1 MGTNVKG
8 RRSDSMEDLPIL
20 HVDMDAFYV
29 EVERQSNSSL
39 IGKPVVVGGDSQ
51 RGVVASA
58 SYEARAM
65 GVKSAMSS
73 VVARRLCPDAVF
85 VKSDFPRYREV
96 SRRVHQIFQAVTP
109 EIEPIALDEAFLD
122 VGGARKLFGSSEEI
136 AWQLRSDIYEGVG
149 LDCSVGVASSKLLAK
164 LASVAAKPQIT
175 SRGIQ
180 PGVGVYVVDSE
191 NQKNFLEAHPVEALW
206 GVGAVTLRKLRSLGI
221 STVKDL
227 AAVPEQVLVEALG
240 ASHGGHLWKL
250 SRGLDVS
257 RVNSERQRKSIS
269 HEETFPSDVYDRKA
283 LESEI
288 VRLSDAVSSRARTQG
303 TAGRTVHLKVRR
315 PDMSFVTRSVTVDEP
330 VDTLPEIAE
339 KATELLAQLD
349 VGQGVRLLGVGLSRL
364 DETGPRQ
371 LSLVQDGK
379 RDQSWIR
386 LSGAMDRIRERYGHS
401 AIGPG
406 LSINPSENNDS

>member
-1 MGTNVKG
+1 M
-8 RRSDSMEDLPIL
+8 
-20 HVDMDAFYV
+20 
-29 EVERQSNSSL
+29 
-39 IGKPVVVGGDSQ
+39 
-51 RGVVASA
+51 
-58 SYEARAM
+58 
-65 GVKSAMSS
+65 
-73 VVARRLCPDAVF
+73 
-85 VKSDFPRYREV
+85 
-96 SRRVHQIFQAVTP
+96 
-109 EIEPIALDEAFLD
+109 
-122 VGGARKLFGSSEEI
+122 
-136 AWQLRSDIYEGVG
+136 G

-191 NQKNFLEAHPVEALW
+191 NQKTFLEAHPVEALW

-250 SRGLDVS
+250 SRGVDVS
-257 RVNSERQRKSIS
+257 RVNSERRRKSIS

-288 VRLSDAVSSRARTQG
+288 VRLSDAVSSRARKQG
-303 TAGRTVHLKVRR
+303 TAGRTIHLKVRR
-315 PDMSFVTRSVTVDEP
+315 PDMSFVTRSITVDEP

-349 VGQGVRLLGVGLSRL
+349 IGQGVRLLGVGLSRL

-371 LSLVQDGK
+371 LSLVQDDK
-379 RDQSWIR
+379 RDQSWSR

-406 LSINPSENNDS
+406 LSLNPSENNDS

>member
-1 MGTNVKG
+1 
-8 RRSDSMEDLPIL
+8 MEDLPIL

-29 EVERQSNSSL
+29 EVERQSNPSL

-73 VVARRLCPDAVF
+73 VVARRLCSDAVF

-191 NQKNFLEAHPVEALW
+191 NQKTFLEAHPVEALW

-250 SRGLDVS
+250 SRGVDVS

-303 TAGRTVHLKVRR
+303 TAGRTIHLKVRR
-315 PDMSFVTRSVTVDEP
+315 PDMSFVTRSITVDEP

-339 KATELLAQLD
+339 KAIELLAQLD
-349 VGQGVRLLGVGLSRL
+349 IGQGVRLLGVGLSRL

-371 LSLVQDGK
+371 LSLVQDDK
-379 RDQSWIR
+379 RDQSWSR

-406 LSINPSENNDS
+406 LPINPCSLTTNSAYSMR

>member
-29 EVERQSNSSL
+29 EVERQSNPSL

-73 VVARRLCPDAVF
+73 VVARRLCSDAVF

-122 VGGARKLFGSSEEI
+122 VGGSRKLFGSSEEI

-191 NQKNFLEAHPVEALW
+191 NQKTFLEAHPVEALW
-206 GVGAVTLRKLRSLGI
+206 GVGAVTLRKLRSLVI

-250 SRGLDVS
+250 SRGVDVS
-257 RVNSERQRKSIS
+257 RVNSERRRKSIS

-303 TAGRTVHLKVRR
+303 TAGRTIHLKVRR
-315 PDMSFVTRSVTVDEP
+315 PDMSFVTRSITVDEP

-349 VGQGVRLLGVGLSRL
+349 IGQGVRLLGVGLSRL

-371 LSLVQDGK
+371 LSLVQDDK
-379 RDQSWIR
+379 RDQSWSR

-406 LSINPSENNDS
+406 LPINPSENNDS

>member
-1 MGTNVKG
+1 M
-8 RRSDSMEDLPIL
+8 DDLPIL

-29 EVERQSNSSL
+29 EVERQSNPSL

-73 VVARRLCPDAVF
+73 VVARRLCPNAVF
-85 VKSDFPRYREV
+85 VKSNFSRYREI
-96 SRRVHQIFQAVTP
+96 SRRVHQILHAVTP

-122 VGGARKLFGSSEEI
+122 VGGAHKLFGSSEEI
-136 AWQLRSDIYEGVG
+136 AWQLRNDIYESVG

-180 PGVGVYVVDSE
+180 PGAGVCVVERE
-191 NQKNFLEAHPVEALW
+191 NQRNFLEAHPVEALW
-206 GVGAVTLRKLRSLGI
+206 GVGVVTLQKLRSMGI
-221 STVKDL
+221 STVRDL
-227 AAVPEQVLVEALG
+227 AAVPEAVLVEALG
-240 ASHGGHLWKL
+240 ASHGAHLCKL
-250 SRGLDVS
+250 SRGIDVR
-257 RVNSERQRKSIS
+257 RVDSERQRKSIS
-269 HEETFPSDVYDRKA
+269 HEETFATDIYDRKV

-303 TAGRTVHLKVRR
+303 TAGRTIQLKIRR

-339 KATELLAQLD
+339 RATELLAQLD

-364 DETGPRQ
+364 DATGPRQ
-371 LSLVQDGK
+371 LTLVEDDSRNSGW
-379 RDQSWIR
+379 SR

-406 LSINPSENNDS
+406 LPTNPSENSDS